1 MDFSQNFNKFT
12 QEAKAVLMFA
22 EQEAKN
28 TQANYVGTE
37 HLLLGVL
44 SQGKSLGA
52 KVLASFGV
60 STTNVRMVLDTA
72 TRVKPNNAATTNRR
86 SLSKYAQKAL
96 EDAVGASMRFNHK
109 FVGTEHILYG
119 LMMQKDTASVV
130 ILENMKINRFEI
142 LKHLESVF
150 GQINKKGPNQKQ
162 RNPIEFFLQGLQ
174 GVMSG
179 ENMDFSDAYQHKQ
192 EQMSPEQAVQNT
204 NPKSKTPALDYF
216 TIDLTAEAKEGKLDP
231 VIGRDDEIE
240 RMISILNRKSKNNP
254 LLIGDPGVG
263 KTAVVEGLA
272 MRIAEGK
279 VPTMM
284 AEKRILSLDMASV
297 VAGTKFRGEFEERM
311 KKIIDEAMKVENEV
325 IIFVDELHTIIGAGS
340 AEGSMDAANILKPA
354 LSRGKIQVIGATTL
368 DEYRKKVE
376 KEKALERRF
385 QQVMVDEPSEED
397 SIKILKGLK
406 DELEKHHRL
415 FIENEALVA
424 SVKMSRR
431 YVPDRRLPD
440 KAIDLIDEASSL
452 KAIQSKSNDGKLK
465 QLQKKYN
472 ATVKNKEKAVMSQ
485 NYTEANQY
493 KEEEVKL
500 MEKIQEARTEQI
512 PDALKPKVTV
522 EDINNVVAKI
532 TGIPV
537 TRLSTSEQN
546 KLKKLNDELKKRVVG
561 QEEAVEHVTKAIRR
575 GRVGISSEKRPI
587 ASFMFLGPTGVG
599 KTEMVR
605 VLAEEVYDDPDALI
619 KIDCSEFMEKHTTS
633 RLVGATAGYVG
644 YEEGGQL
651 TEAVHRRPY
660 SIVLFDEIE
669 KAHPDFQNMLLQV
682 FEDGYLTDAQ
692 GRKIDFTNAIIV
704 LTSNIG
710 ANKLTEK
717 ASKIGFDID
726 EEEKTAAEKE
736 YDTMKEMVL
745 NDLNDEF
752 RPEFLNRL
760 DHVVVFR
767 PLDHE
772 SIKKI
777 VKIQVKDL
785 EKRLEKR
792 NIKLKLSSK
801 AVNILADKSYSPEF
815 GARPARRAVRDNL
828 EDLITEGLLEEKIK
842 DGDLINFGVNAKNE
856 IVIEKENKSTAK
868 KKVAK
873 KK

>member
-12 QEAKAVLMFA
+12 QEAKAVLIFA
-22 EQEAKN
+22 ENEAKQA
-28 TQANYVGTE
+28 QANYIGTE

-44 SQGKSLGA
+44 SQDKSLGA

-60 STTNVRMVLDTA
+60 STTNVRMVLETA
-72 TRVKPNNAATTNRR
+72 TRVKPNKTPENNSYA
-86 SLSKYAQKAL
+86 LSKYAQKAL
-96 EDAVGASMRFNHK
+96 EEALSASLRFNHK
-109 FVGTEHILYG
+109 FVGTEHILFG
-119 LMMQKDTASVV
+119 LMAQKDTAAVV
-130 ILENMKINRFEI
+130 ILENMKISRFEI
-142 LKHLESVF
+142 LKHLEGLF
-150 GQINKKGPNQKQ
+150 GQINRKFSNQNNAH

-174 GVMSG
+174 GVISG
-179 ENMDFSDAYQHKQ
+179 ENTDFSDAYQHKGEQ
-192 EQMSPEQAVQNT
+192 APPEQMAPNQNP
-204 NPKSKTPALDYF
+204 NHKSKTPALDYF

-231 VIGRDDEIE
+231 VIGRENEIE

-279 VPTMM
+279 VPTMI

-311 KKIIDEAMKVENEV
+311 KKIIDEATKVENEV

-368 DEYRKKVE
+368 EEYRKKVE

-397 SIKILKGLK
+397 SIKILQGLK
-406 DELEKHHRL
+406 PELEKHHRL
-415 FIENEALVA
+415 FIENEALVSA
-424 SVKMSRR
+424 VKMSRR

-452 KAIQSKSNDGKLK
+452 KAIQSKSGDGRIK

-472 ATVKNKEKAVMSQ
+472 QIVKNKEKAVMGQ
-485 NYTEANQY
+485 NYEEASKY
-493 KEEEVKL
+493 REEEIKL
-500 MEKIQEARTEQI
+500 MEQIQEARTEQI

-522 EDINNVVAKI
+522 EDIHAIIAKI

-537 TRLSTSEQN
+537 TRISTSEQ
-546 KLKKLNDELKKRVVG
+546 KKLAKLTEELRKRVVG
-561 QEEAVEHVTKAIRR
+561 QEEAILHVSRAIRR

-619 KIDCSEFMEKHTTS
+619 KIDCSEFMEKHNTS

-669 KAHPDFQNMLLQV
+669 KAHPDFQNMLLQI

-717 ASKIGFDID
+717 AGKIGFDIG
-726 EEEKTAAEKE
+726 EEEKTKAEKE

-745 NDLNDEF
+745 KDLREEF

-767 PLDHE
+767 PLDRD

-777 VKIQVKDL
+777 VRLQVADL
-785 EKRLEKR
+785 ERRLEKR
-792 NIKLKLSSK
+792 NIQIKLTPKTIS
-801 AVNILADKSYSPEF
+801 VLADKGYSPEF

-842 DGDLINFGVNAKNE
+842 DGDLVEFDVNTKNE
-856 IVIEKENKSTAK
+856 IILK
-868 KKVAK
+868 KGK
-873 KK
+873 KTKK

>member
-12 QEAKAVLMFA
+12 QEAKAVLIFA
-22 EQEAKN
+22 EQEAKQA
-28 TQANYVGTE
+28 QANYIGTE
-37 HLLLGVL
+37 HLLLGIL
-44 SQGKSLGA
+44 SQDKSLGA

-60 STTNVRMVLDTA
+60 SNTNVRMVLETA
-72 TRVKPNNAATTNRR
+72 TRVKPTQPKTGNVYA
-86 SLSKYAQKAL
+86 LSKYAQKAL
-96 EDAVGASMRFNHK
+96 EEAIGASARFGHK
-109 FVGTEHILYG
+109 FVGTEHILFG
-119 LMMQKDTASVV
+119 LMAQKDTAAVV
-130 ILENMKINRFEI
+130 ILENMKISRFEI
-142 LKHLESVF
+142 LKHLEGVF
-150 GQINKKGPNQKQ
+150 GQINKKIPNQNNAQ

-174 GVMSG
+174 GVISG
-179 ENMDFSDAYQHKQ
+179 ENADFSDAFKHKGD
-192 EQMSPEQAVQNT
+192 QMAPENVPQN
-204 NPKSKTPALDYF
+204 PHQKSKTPALDYF
-216 TIDLTAEAKEGKLDP
+216 TIDLTAEAREGKLDP
-231 VIGRDDEIE
+231 VIGREDEIE

-311 KKIIDEAMKVENEV
+311 KKIIDEATKVENEV

-397 SIKILKGLK
+397 SIKILQGLK
-406 DELEKHHRL
+406 EELEKHHRL
-415 FIENEALVA
+415 FIEEDALVS

-431 YVPDRRLPD
+431 YIPDRRLPD

-452 KAIQSKSNDGKLK
+452 KAIQSKSSDGRIK

-472 ATVKNKEKAVMSQ
+472 NTVKNKEKAVMGQ
-485 NYTEANQY
+485 NYEEASRY
-493 KEEEVKL
+493 REEEIKL
-500 MEKIQEARTEQI
+500 MEQIQEARTEQI

-537 TRLSTSEQN
+537 TRLSTSEQKKLA
-546 KLKKLNDELKKRVVG
+546 KLKEELEKRVVG
-561 QEEAVEHVTKAIRR
+561 QEEAVNHVTKAIRR

-669 KAHPDFQNMLLQV
+669 KAHPDFQNMLLQI

-726 EEEKTAAEKE
+726 AEAKTKAEKE

-745 NDLNDEF
+745 KDLHEEF

-767 PLDHE
+767 PLDRD

-777 VKIQVKDL
+777 VKLQVADL
-785 EKRLEKR
+785 ERRLEKR
-792 NIKLKLSSK
+792 QIKVKLSAK
-801 AVNILADKSYSPEF
+801 AISVLADKSYSPEF

-828 EDLITEGLLEEKIK
+828 EDLITEGLLDNKIK
-842 DGDLINFGVNAKNE
+842 DGDLVEFDTNAKNE
-856 IVIEKENKSTAK
+856 IVIKKGKKPTSK
-868 KKVAK
+868 KK
-873 KK
+873 